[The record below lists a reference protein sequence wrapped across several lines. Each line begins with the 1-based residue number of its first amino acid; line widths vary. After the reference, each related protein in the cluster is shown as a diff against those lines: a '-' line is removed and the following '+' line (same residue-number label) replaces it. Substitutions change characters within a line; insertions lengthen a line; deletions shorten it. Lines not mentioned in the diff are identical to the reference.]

1 MKNNP
6 AKIELAKRELARRNL
21 LSFTKYTMPEF
32 RPAAVHLAYYDILNR
47 FANGDIKKLII
58 SMPPQHGKSEGSTRR
73 LPSYILGKDP
83 NKKVAICSYNQ
94 PFARKFNRDNQRIID
109 SQAYN
114 NLFPNTTLN
123 KSRFNEDA
131 GNEMRSADEFE
142 IVDSRGGVKVVGRGG
157 ALTGNPVDVA
167 IMDDLYKDYS
177 EGNSPIVLESAWD
190 WYTSVLRT
198 RLHNDSQQLIV
209 FTRWNEEDLIGR
221 LENTEIVKEIQ
232 SIQELKSIKPNE
244 WVKINFEAIKTTNPT
259 ELDPREKG
267 DPLWSERHS
276 IEKLKED
283 RALDPEK
290 FECLDQGNPIP
301 KEGLMYDKFS
311 TYSDLP
317 EDHKGVYNYTDTA
330 DTGQDKLCSMNYI
343 LSKNKKAYVINILYT
358 DKPMEYTEP
367 ATAKLL
373 DEDNVSKARI
383 ESNNGGRGFARA
395 VGKLLKGR
403 SVISWFH
410 QSKNK
415 ESRIFTASAG
425 VQRDVYFPEDWAS
438 RWPEFYRDMT
448 RYKKLFKANKH
459 DDAPDT
465 ITGVYEV
472 TSGKLKHKETVDNSA
487 NQYMA
492 AFQGI

>member
-6 AKIELAKRELARRNL
+6 VKIELAKRELARRSL

-32 RPAAVHLAYYDILNR
+32 KAAPMHEVYYDILDR
-47 FANGDIKKLII
+47 FAKGLIKKLII

-114 NLFPNTTLN
+114 NLFPKTTLN
-123 KSRFNEDA
+123 KSRFNDESS
-131 GNEMRSADEFE
+131 NEMRSADEFE
-142 IVDSRGGVKVVGRGG
+142 IVDHRGSVKVVGRGG

-221 LENTEIVKEIQ
+221 LEKTETVKEI
-232 SIQELKSIKPNE
+232 ESIKDLESIKDNE
-244 WVKINFEAIKTTNPT
+244 WAKINFEAIKTGDQT

-267 DPLWSERHS
+267 EPLWKERHS
-276 IEKLKED
+276 IEKLEED

-301 KEGLMYDKFS
+301 KEGLLYDRFS
-311 TYSDLP
+311 TYPELP
-317 EDHKGVYNYTDTA
+317 KEHRGVYNYTDTA
-330 DTGQDKLCSMNYI
+330 DTGQDRLCSINYV
-343 LSKNKKAYVINILYT
+343 LSKNKKAYVINVLYT
-358 DKPMEYTEP
+358 DKSMEATEP

-403 SVISWFH
+403 TVISWFH

-465 ITGVYEV
+465 VTGVYEV

-487 NQYMA
+487 NRYMA
-492 AFQGI
+492 AFQGF